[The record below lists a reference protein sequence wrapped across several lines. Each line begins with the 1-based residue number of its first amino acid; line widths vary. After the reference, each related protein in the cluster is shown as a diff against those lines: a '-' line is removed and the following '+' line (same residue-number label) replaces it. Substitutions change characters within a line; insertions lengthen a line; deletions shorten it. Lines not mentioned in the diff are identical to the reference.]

1 MAKKQKFVVPRV
13 KLGTQGL
20 EVKSQSMELS
30 GLYNDPVFEEFGISI
45 IKEAFIRGITFL
57 DTADMQWYGLLI
69 KCCFRISSLTS
80 HSSSLSVFTSLM
92 GVLPFVY
99 ERVALLIATGR
110 EDINGA
116 KIGIDDV
123 AAIGDGIAGIFVAL
137 PTACIFISEVVA
149 GVGEAWQ

>member
-57 DTADMQWYGLLI
+57 DTADVYDLTFLFFLLI
-69 KCCFRISSLTS
+69 FSFYFFPFSKIFSKHNVNRCSG
-80 HSSSLSVFTSLM
+80 M
-92 GVLPFVY
+92 GF
-99 ERVALLIATGR
+99 
-110 EDINGA
+110 
-116 KIGIDDV
+116 
-123 AAIGDGIAGIFVAL
+123 
-137 PTACIFISEVVA
+137 
-149 GVGEAWQ
+149 